1 VSLQEQI
8 VTALAGVREVVAV
21 RLTHEAWVADRLYVD
36 DVEDWSVDDEN
47 GDPVTFLATGVDA
60 DGEPTDE
67 TAIDSRGISLPD
79 PENVL
84 WRLIEQLSQTGDT
97 RPIEATVYRYVS
109 DDLTAPAAYAVL
121 TLTAPSRDGRVVTFE
136 ASNANTVNR
145 DAPPR
150 RFTYS
155 GNPGLRR

>member
-1 VSLQEQI
+1 MSLQEQI

-21 RLTHEAWVADRLYVD
+21 RLSHEAWGIAQYYVD
-36 DVEDWSVDDEN
+36 DVQDWSVDDEN
-47 GDPVTFLATGVDA
+47 GTPVTFFATGVDA

-79 PENVL
+79 PENIL

-109 DDLTAPAAYAVL
+109 DDLTQPAAYAVL
-121 TLTAPSRDGRVVTFE
+121 TLTAPSRDGRVVSFE